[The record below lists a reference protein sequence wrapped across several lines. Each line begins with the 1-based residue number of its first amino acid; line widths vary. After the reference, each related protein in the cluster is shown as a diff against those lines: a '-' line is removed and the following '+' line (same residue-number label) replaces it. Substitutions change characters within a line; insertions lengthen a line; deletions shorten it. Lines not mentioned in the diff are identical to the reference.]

1 MPTAVIT
8 GANRGIGLELTR
20 QYLDDGWKVYALT
33 RSSSVDLDEL
43 TEGGQL
49 VIIPTNLTDDDSL
62 RQAVAG
68 IEETAVDLLV
78 NNAGTMGDGSFETDG
93 FKFQSFGRFNRD
105 EWRRV
110 FDINVFTPQALAELM
125 ADRLASADRG
135 VVVTMSSMLGSNE
148 LNTSGSLY
156 AYRASK
162 AAVNSIMTSMG
173 HDLGKRRVIAVALHP
188 GWVQTDMGGSNADVP
203 VAESVAG
210 LRKVIAGLTPADG
223 GAFIAYDGTRMP
235 W

>member
-8 GANRGIGLELTR
+8 GTNRGIGLELTR
-20 QYLDDGWKVYALT
+20 QYLEDGWTVYALT
-33 RSSSVDLDEL
+33 RSSSPELDALADADTLTIIATDLTSDE
-43 TEGGQL
+43 
-49 VIIPTNLTDDDSL
+49 SL
-62 RQAVAG
+62 RSAVASIG
-68 IEETAVDLLV
+68 DDAVDLLI

-110 FDINVFTPQALAELM
+110 FDINVFTPQALAELV
-125 ADRLASADRG
+125 ADKLAKAERG
-135 VVVTMSSMLGSNE
+135 VAVTISSMLGSNE

-162 AAVNSIMTSMG
+162 AAVNSIMRSMG
-173 HDLGKRRVIAVALHP
+173 HDLGRQGVIAVALHP
-188 GWVQTDMGGSNADVP
+188 GWVQTDMGGENAEVRVTD
-203 VAESVAG
+203 SVSG
-210 LRKVIAGLTPADG
+210 LRRVIADLTPEDA
-223 GAFIAYDGTRMP
+223 GAFIAFDGKRMP

>member
-20 QYLDDGWKVYALT
+20 QYLGDGWKVYAIV
-33 RSSSVDLDEL
+33 RRQSAELDAL
-43 TEGGQL
+43 ADSGQL
-49 VIIPTNLTDDDSL
+49 VTITADLTDDDSL
-62 RQAVAG
+62 RAAVAG
-68 IEETAVDLLV
+68 IDDAAVDLLI

-93 FKFQSFGRFNRD
+93 FGFQAFGRFDRD

-110 FDINVFTPQALAELM
+110 FDINVFTPQALSEIM
-125 ADRLASADRG
+125 ADKLAAADRG
-135 VVVTMSSMLGSNE
+135 VVVTISSMLGSNE

-173 HDLGKRRVIAVALHP
+173 HDLGKRGVIAVAMHP
-188 GWVQTDMGGSNADVP
+188 GWVQTDMGGAGADVT
-203 VAESVAG
+203 VSDSVTG
-210 LRKVIAGLTPADG
+210 LRSVIDGLTADDG

>member
-20 QYLDDGWKVYALT
+20 QYLDDGWTVYALT
-33 RSSSVDLDEL
+33 RNSSPELDALAGSDDLEIISADL
-43 TEGGQL
+43 TSDAS
-49 VIIPTNLTDDDSL
+49 LTA
-62 RQAVAG
+62 AVAG
-68 IEETAVDLLV
+68 IRANAVDLLI
-78 NNAGTMGDGSFETDG
+78 NNAGTMGDGSFETEG

-110 FDINVFTPQALAELM
+110 FDINVFTPQALTELM
-125 ADRLASADRG
+125 VDKLASAEHG
-135 VVVTMSSMLGSNE
+135 VVVTLSSMLGSNE

-162 AAVNSIMTSMG
+162 AAVNAIMRSMG
-173 HDLGKRRVIAVALHP
+173 HDLGRRGVIAVALHP
-188 GWVQTDMGGSNADVP
+188 GWVRTDMGGANADVP
-203 VAESVAG
+203 VTESVSG
-210 LRKVIAGLTPADG
+210 LRDVIAALKPDDG
-223 GAFIAYDGTRMP
+223 GAFIAFDGTRMP